1 MARVDHLGAVA
12 RLVTSTCQV
21 DDGLDSRARDRPPDS
36 RPTDFC
42 SDLCPSVAHVSAVI
56 VTTESELGASILLVN
71 AAAFAADES
80 NGVQQLEGGARQIG
94 EAGGTQ

>member
-1 MARVDHLGAVA
+1 MRKDTHV
-12 RLVTSTCQV
+12 
-21 DDGLDSRARDRPPDS
+21 S

-56 VTTESELGASILLVN
+56 VTTESELGVSILLVS
-71 AAAFAADES
+71 APAFAADES

>member
-1 MARVDHLGAVA
+1 M
-12 RLVTSTCQV
+12 
-21 DDGLDSRARDRPPDS
+21 
-36 RPTDFC
+36 
-42 SDLCPSVAHVSAVI
+42 I